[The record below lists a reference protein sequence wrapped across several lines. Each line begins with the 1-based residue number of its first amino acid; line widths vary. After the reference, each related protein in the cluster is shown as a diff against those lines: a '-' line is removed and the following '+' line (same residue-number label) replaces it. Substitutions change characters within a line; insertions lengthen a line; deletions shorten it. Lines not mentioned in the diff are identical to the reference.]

1 MILKR
6 KIYNKMLEWKNKSS
20 GKTALLLEGARRVG
34 KSFICQEFALH
45 EYKSHI
51 IVDFANIDSKIKD
64 LFIDESYNLDI
75 FFSKLAN
82 LYDVRLIKRQSLIVF
97 DEIQLLPRARQLIKY
112 LVADG
117 RYDYIETGS
126 LLSIKTNI
134 QNIVI
139 PSEEE
144 RMEMFPLD
152 FEEFLWAMGNT
163 TTAPALME
171 FYEKRMPLGEAL
183 HRRVLNLFRQYMLVG
198 GMPQAVL
205 AFIGDMDYE
214 AADREKRRIL
224 DLYREDIGKFALSH
238 SGRVARLFDEI
249 PGQLSRKEK
258 VYRLSALGE
267 QARMR
272 TYEDAFLWLADAMVV
287 NPCFNA
293 TEPHAGLALSQ
304 ESARQKCY
312 MADTGLLVTHAFRDT
327 PYLENFL
334 YRAILLDKLG
344 INEGMLMENIV
355 AQMLRA
361 KGYRLFF
368 YSRRGDNYSTDT
380 MEIDFLLRKGV
391 KICPVEV
398 KSSAFRKHSSLDK
411 FRMKFAKAI
420 RESVLLY
427 PRDVMVRDGVLH
439 LPLYMAM
446 CL

>member
-1 MILKR
+1 
-6 KIYNKMLEWKNKSS
+6 
-20 GKTALLLEGARRVG
+20 
-34 KSFICQEFALH
+34 
-45 EYKSHI
+45 
-51 IVDFANIDSKIKD
+51 
-64 LFIDESYNLDI
+64 
-75 FFSKLAN
+75 
-82 LYDVRLIKRQSLIVF
+82 
-97 DEIQLLPRARQLIKY
+97 
-112 LVADG
+112 
-117 RYDYIETGS
+117 
-126 LLSIKTNI
+126 
-134 QNIVI
+134 
-139 PSEEE
+139 
-144 RMEMFPLD
+144 MEMFPLD

-205 AFIGDMDYE
+205 AFIGDMDY
-214 AADREKRRIL
+214 ATADSEKRRIL
-224 DLYREDIGKFALSH
+224 DRCREDIGRFALAH
-238 SGRVARLFDEI
+238 ADRAARLFDEI

-368 YSRRGDNYSTDT
+368 YSRRGDNYRTDT
-380 MEIDFLLRKGV
+380 MEIDFLLRKGA

-411 FRMKFAKAI
+411 FRRKFAKAI